1 MKQHIEAMVDMNV
14 FDHIIV
20 HSGTNDVDK
29 LRVND
34 IAMNME
40 SCVITLKRRWPN
52 AQIALSGLTYAPK
65 GDNTKID
72 DINYCYE
79 AICSEHNITYINNQR
94 VTADTFGNIDP

>member
-1 MKQHIEAMVDMNV
+1 MTQHIEAMVDRNV
-14 FDHIIV
+14 YDHIIV

-52 AQIALSGLTYAPK
+52 AQIALSGLTYMPLRETTQKLTILITATGDVITAK
-65 GDNTKID
+65 G
-72 DINYCYE
+72 
-79 AICSEHNITYINNQR
+79 
-94 VTADTFGNIDP
+94 

>member
-1 MKQHIEAMVDMNV
+1 MTTRRRLTEIASLVYSTSLFYCLINKSEFAVTTVRRGEQNGVIFAGVP
-14 FDHIIV
+14 F
-20 HSGTNDVDK
+20 

-65 GDNTKID
+65 RDNTKID
-72 DINYCYE
+72 DINYC
-79 AICSEHNITYINNQR
+79 
-94 VTADTFGNIDP
+94 